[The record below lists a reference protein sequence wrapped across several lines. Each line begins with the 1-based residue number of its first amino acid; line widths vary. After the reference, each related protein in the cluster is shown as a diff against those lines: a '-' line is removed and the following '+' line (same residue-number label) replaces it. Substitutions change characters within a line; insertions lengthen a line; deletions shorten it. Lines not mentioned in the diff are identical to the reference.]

1 MPLTLRSQATD
12 DLLLL
17 NDLAKA
23 LLGAFGKDASQPG
36 ILQPEDMP
44 AALVVL
50 RGLPDG
56 PTPPDEPAAEPGE
69 LPAHQAEPSFADEPV
84 PLRRRAVPL
93 VRMIEFA
100 LAERKPIVW
109 GV

>member
-1 MPLTLRSQATD
+1 MTIVLKSAAAG
-12 DLLLL
+12 DLVLL

-36 ILQPEDMP
+36 ILQPADMP
-44 AALVVL
+44 AALQAL

-56 PTPPDEPAAEPGE
+56 PTAPDEPAAELGE
-69 LPAHQAEPSFADEPV
+69 LPAHKPEPSFADEPV

-100 LAERKPIVW
+100 LAEQKPIVW